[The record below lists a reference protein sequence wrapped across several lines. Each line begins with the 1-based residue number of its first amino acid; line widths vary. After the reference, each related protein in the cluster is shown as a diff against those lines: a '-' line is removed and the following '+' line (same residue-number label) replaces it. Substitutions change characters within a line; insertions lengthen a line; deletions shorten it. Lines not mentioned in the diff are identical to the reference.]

1 MITELISA
9 LIISLG
15 FIGAIMAMK
24 WKGKNVKPRISD
36 EEIDK
41 YHKSHDTESD

>member
-9 LIISLG
+9 LIISIG

-24 WKGKNVKPRISD
+24 WKGKNVKPRVSD
-36 EEIDK
+36 EELDK
-41 YHKSHDTESD
+41 YHKGHEKSSD

>member
-9 LIISLG
+9 GFIAIG

-24 WKGKNVKPRISD
+24 WKNRNAKPRVSD
-36 EEIDK
+36 EELDGF
-41 YHKSHDTESD
+41 HKSHEKE

>member
-1 MITELISA
+1 MINELISA

-24 WKGKNVKPRISD
+24 WKGKNAKPRIQD

-41 YHKSHDTESD
+41 FNKSHDTSSD